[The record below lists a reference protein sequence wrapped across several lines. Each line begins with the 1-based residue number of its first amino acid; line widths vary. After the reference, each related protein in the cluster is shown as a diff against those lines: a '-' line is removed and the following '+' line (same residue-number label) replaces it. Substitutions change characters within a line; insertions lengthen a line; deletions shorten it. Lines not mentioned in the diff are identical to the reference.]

1 MRYWL
6 ILLSCIF
13 PLLLSA
19 QLKHDNIWLLGYHPE
34 PGFPD
39 PILGG
44 TMINFNEAP
53 PDTSRFDIPIRF
65 NAIAMIS
72 DSNGQ
77 LLFYTN
83 ACQII
88 NRNHVLMENGDSINP
103 GLYHDDYCAGG
114 YPLYQGV
121 IILPLPEKPGMYIL
135 FHIKKQ
141 DTGTLRELLY
151 SVIDMNTPD
160 NLGKV
165 VEKNQVLLVGDLA
178 DMMTVVRHGNGR
190 DWWVVLPKD
199 ASNHYYLF
207 MVTPGGVT
215 GPETKQSG
223 VAWNYKDW
231 AGQSVF
237 SPDGSKYA
245 RVNPFN
251 GLHLFRFDRCSGEF
265 SAPLKIT
272 FPDDTISSS
281 GAAFSPNSRYLYV
294 SASKKVYQFDTEA
307 ANVAASKQT
316 VAVYDGY
323 ESPFG
328 TRFFQQMLG
337 PDGKIYIT
345 TPSSN
350 NVLHVI
356 HQPDEAGAAC
366 DFEQHGLILPTLHAF
381 MAPNFPHFRLYDKPG
396 SPCDTLGID
405 APTVAAPEPPADKR
419 AGLQVAPNPAA
430 WEVTLS
436 YPGDITG
443 TWRITAASGQVLRSG
458 NWSGTQTLV
467 RVHDLAS
474 GVYFA
479 TLIPDKGQPVVTK
492 FLLVR

>member
-1 MRYWL
+1 ML
-6 ILLSCIF
+6 
-13 PLLLSA
+13 
-19 QLKHDNIWLLGYHPE
+19 D
-34 PGFPD
+34 
-39 PILGG
+39 
-44 TMINFNEAP
+44 FNQSP
-53 PDTSRFDIPIRF
+53 PDTSSFIIPLDF
-65 NAIAMIS
+65 TAIAMIS
-72 DSNGQ
+72 DSTGQ

-88 NRNHVLMENGDSINP
+88 NKNHALMENGDSINP
-103 GLYHDDYCAGG
+103 GFYHDVYCEYG
-114 YPLYQGV
+114 YPLSQGV
-121 IILPLPEKPGMYIL
+121 LVLPMPNKDDQYMLLHFRKE
-135 FHIKKQ
+135 
-141 DTGTLRELLY
+141 DTGEMKNLMY
-151 SVIDMNTPD
+151 STINMSGAGG
-160 NLGKV
+160 LGT
-165 VEKNQVLLVGDLA
+165 VEKKNEPIITDYLGDMLTA
-178 DMMTVVRHGNGR
+178 VRHGNGR
-190 DWWVVLPKD
+190 DWWIVAPK
-199 ASNHYYLF
+199 
-207 MVTPGGVT
+207 T
-215 GPETKQSG
+215 GAESGYIFLLSPEGLSG
-223 VAWNYKDW
+223 PWLRDIGFYWDDNGAN
-231 AGQSVF
+231 GQAVF
-237 SPDGSKYA
+237 SPDGTRYA
-245 RVNPFN
+245 RMNRKN
-251 GLHLFRFDRCSGEF
+251 GLHLSRFDRCSGEF

-272 FPDDTISSS
+272 FPDDTITSS

-294 SASKKVYQFDTEA
+294 SASKKVYQFDTQA
-307 ANVAASKQT
+307 ANIAASKQT

-328 TRFFQQMLG
+328 TRFFQQMLA

-356 HQPDEAGAAC
+356 HQPDEPGTAC

-381 MAPNFPHFRLYDKPG
+381 MAPNFPHFRLYDKAG

-430 WEVTLS
+430 WQVTLS

-443 TWRITAASGQVLRSG
+443 TWRITAASGQVVRSG

-467 RVHDLAS
+467 SVRELAS

-492 FLLVR
+492 FAIQH